1 MVWEPKCV
9 SCVEQGFDPLKY

>member
-9 SCVEQGFDPLKY
+9 SCVEGFDPLKY